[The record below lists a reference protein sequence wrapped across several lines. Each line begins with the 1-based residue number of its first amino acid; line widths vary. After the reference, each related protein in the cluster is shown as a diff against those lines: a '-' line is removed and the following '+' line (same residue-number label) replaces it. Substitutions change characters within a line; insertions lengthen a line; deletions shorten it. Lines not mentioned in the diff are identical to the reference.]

1 MMTACSDAQ
10 IIPLSNAFDR
20 TTSLTARLSF
30 AVFSMYAGT
39 LPAPTPSAGL
49 PHEYAARTIALPP
62 VARMRATPG
71 WFMSAEV
78 AAGAPENCIQWVEE
92 PSLAATSALMN
103 HPGVAL
109 ILATGGNAMVRAAY
123 SCGKPALGVGAG
135 NVPAYIE
142 KTAKLKRAVNDVVL
156 SKAFDNGMI
165 CASEQAVII
174 DDEIYDAAMA
184 EFD

>member
-78 AAGAPENCIQWVEE
+78 AASDRSSPHWMQLSAAAAAAGELRQRPRVARI
-92 PSLAATSALMN
+92 LAA
-103 HPGVAL
+103 
-109 ILATGGNAMVRAAY
+109 GGNAMV
-123 SCGKPALGVGAG
+123 
-135 NVPAYIE
+135 
-142 KTAKLKRAVNDVVL
+142 
-156 SKAFDNGMI
+156 
-165 CASEQAVII
+165 
-174 DDEIYDAAMA
+174 
-184 EFD
+184 